1 MYDSDELIDELM
13 DNLKKLFFQDW
24 VNLDLK
30 FSKTEIFAILLI
42 DRRTDITMSE
52 LAEYISVP
60 MSTATGIAD
69 RLVKNHYL
77 KRERS
82 EKDRRIVV
90 LKLTDKGNRMVAD
103 LKGMI
108 AKYLNMVIDDL
119 TEEEKEF
126 LARIVFK
133 IMDILQSK
141 RSTADEVQKKEEIK
155 NIKIE

>member
-1 MYDSDELIDELM
+1 MLNSDALIGILM
-13 DNLKKLFFQDW
+13 DNVKRFFFQDW

-30 FSKTEIFAILLI
+30 FSKSEIFAILLI
-42 DRRTDITMSE
+42 DRRKEITMSE

-90 LKLTDKGNRMVAD
+90 LKLTDKGSRMVSD

-108 AKYLNMVIDDL
+108 TKYLNIIIDDL

-126 LARIVFK
+126 LGRIAFK
-133 IMDILQSK
+133 IMDILQSN
-141 RSTADEVQKKEEIK
+141 RSKATEGQKKKEIK
-155 NIKIE
+155 SIEIE